1 LSISDKYVSYG
12 ERDLGFL
19 GEAVKTPQ
27 GKGEKGRR
35 EEGRKGGEG
44 RLLGLKKQTKEGKIV
59 LFALFS
65 SFLGFQKS

>member
-44 RLLGLKKQTKEGKIV
+44 RR
-59 LFALFS
+59 
-65 SFLGFQKS
+65 